1 MSMMLSTGDI
11 EFMKNSVRD
20 IIDQWH
26 TMITIM
32 QPLPLEFQPNYDK
45 LLREFTGDVLYDT
58 ISIPAERKDI
68 VNNYTNDLSPNDTEY
83 GEKND
88 GVILYAIPN
97 IIPVYNKDGIKTGI
111 KQFKPDE
118 QAIIAIDNTND
129 RYHIISMRDRIG
141 ETLIM
146 IKRYNDGEIKKGSE
160 IIDIDKMPNDGLA
173 EPNVE
178 DDLIIGG
185 GYRV

>member
-1 MSMMLSTGDI
+1 MSMMLTTGDI

-26 TMITIM
+26 TKITIM
-32 QPLPLEFQPNYDK
+32 QPLPLDEQPNYDK
-45 LLREFTGDVLYDT
+45 LLREFTGDVIYDT
-58 ISIPAERKDI
+58 ISVPADRKDI

-83 GEKND
+83 GENNA
-88 GVILYAIPN
+88 GCILYAIPN
-97 IIPVYNKDGIKTGI
+97 IIPVYDENGAKIGV

-118 QAIIAIDNTND
+118 QAVIAIDDTSD

-146 IKRYNDGEIKKGSE
+146 INRYVGDIPDGSE
-160 IIDIDKMPNDGLA
+160 IIDADKIPVDGLA
-173 EPNVE
+173 E
-178 DDLIIGG
+178 
-185 GYRV
+185 